1 MQQEDLS
8 KQIMKF
14 DKLGE
19 ETFDQIKKMEERLE
33 KGQDRLN
40 NMQSPDKWKTFKRI
54 ENEIISQKE

>member
-19 ETFDQIKKMEERLE
+19 KTFEQIKKMEERLE

-54 ENEIISQKE
+54 ENEIIS

>member
-1 MQQEDLS
+1 
-8 KQIMKF
+8 MKF

-40 NMQSPDKWKTFKRI
+40 NM
-54 ENEIISQKE
+54 

>member
-1 MQQEDLS
+1 
-8 KQIMKF
+8 MKF